1 MAGIL
6 KDGGNVYKMVT
17 EDTFSGSALGLFV

>member
-6 KDGGNVYKMVT
+6 KDGGNVYKMMT
-17 EDTFSGSALGLFV
+17 EDTFSGSVLSLFV